1 MGLAGRKAHAAVECF
16 LRPHGGSVAYSNPA
30 RSGPFI
36 SVLLSA
42 TLCSTLLSDFSISAF
57 QLFPIGPMVS
67 GPWSRFRFQVS
78 AFQLFPFVPSSR
90 GPWSCG
96 PWSRFRS
103 QHFRFQS
110 FSFCL
115 SLPLSQFQLFSSARR
130 PLTPLSKRTSQL
142 WRLRLSCGAGKI
154 EAVSTKAQAI
164 LDEIRALPPQE
175 FQAVWQQI
183 QRWGSSRRADT
194 AADDP
199 IRSAR
204 GMFAGSRLTEALL
217 ASRAEDRRRG

>member
-1 MGLAGRKAHAAVECF
+1 M
-16 LRPHGGSVAYSNPA
+16 LRSLTTL
-30 RSGPFI
+30 SGE
-36 SVLLSA
+36 
-42 TLCSTLLSDFSISAF
+42 
-57 QLFPIGPMVS
+57 
-67 GPWSRFRFQVS
+67 
-78 AFQLFPFVPSSR
+78 
-90 GPWSCG
+90 
-96 PWSRFRS
+96 
-103 QHFRFQS
+103 
-110 FSFCL
+110 
-115 SLPLSQFQLFSSARR
+115 
-130 PLTPLSKRTSQL
+130 KSQL
-142 WRLRLSCGAGKI
+142 WRLRLPCEAGNI
-154 EAVSTKAQAI
+154 QVISTKAQAI